1 MAGILAWAADVVGG
15 AGGSDDEAD
24 DDARAA
30 ASAAM
35 TPAQRLRAADLDA
48 RAASLRRAIQDLRLR
63 VPPPHV
69 AQRLPHLHADSLASS
84 AALALQLNAHSS
96 TKEQTQ
102 QREVT
107 LQEENAAYEKA
118 ISECKQKI
126 QEKQMEATQLLS
138 NLEEM
143 EVTEHNLK
151 TQLENALKELEAA
164 QHKAS
169 TATSG
174 TAENALLEAKSVTD
188 LKSKDLE
195 EKKRE
200 LELLDNKVQTLEK
213 EWSVVEE
220 ESLKK
225 PTPAQREKVLERQL
239 HSLIEQ
245 LTAKQAQAEILATD
259 VHSKEKELE
268 RLNHLH
274 RNLYGGANETGAPRS
289 RLSRGLL
296 SGPEDYYYDP
306 KAGRKPY
313 QAGVRTEGQNRL
325 MILRS
330 AIVLYV
336 LLLHVIV
343 FIKISV

>member
-15 AGGSDDEAD
+15 AGASDDEAD
-24 DDARAA
+24 DARTA

-35 TPAQRLRAADLDA
+35 TPEQRLRAAELDA
-48 RAASLRRAIQDLRLR
+48 RAASLRRATQDLRLR

-69 AQRLPHLHADSLASS
+69 AQRLPHLHAHSLASS

-96 TKEQTQ
+96 TKEQAQ
-102 QREVT
+102 QREIS

-118 ISECKQKI
+118 ISDCRQII
-126 QEKQMEATQLLS
+126 QERQMEIIQLQS
-138 NLEEM
+138 NLKEM
-143 EVTEHNLK
+143 EVAEHNLK
-151 TQLENALKELEAA
+151 AELENALKEQDTT
-164 QHKAS
+164 QHKVSTIAS
-169 TATSG
+169 ETT
-174 TAENALLEAKSVTD
+174 ENALLEAESLIN

-213 EWSVVEE
+213 EWSVVEK
-220 ESLKK
+220 ESLKT
-225 PTPAQREKVLERQL
+225 PTPVQREKVLERQL

-245 LTAKQAQAEILATD
+245 LTSKQAQAEILITD
-259 VHSKEKELE
+259 VHAKEKELE
-268 RLNHLH
+268 QLNHLH
-274 RNLYGGANETGAPRS
+274 RNICSSANETIAPRN
-289 RLSRGLL
+289 RFSRGHLR
-296 SGPEDYYYDP
+296 GAEDYYDA
-306 KAGRKPY
+306 KVDRRLY
-313 QAGVRTEGQNRL
+313 QPDGRTEGQKRL

-336 LLLHVIV
+336 LLLHIIV

>member
-15 AGGSDDEAD
+15 AGSSDDEAD

-69 AQRLPHLHADSLASS
+69 AQRLPHLHAHSLASS

-126 QEKQMEATQLLS
+126 QEKQMEASQLQS

-151 TQLENALKELEAA
+151 TQLENALKEQEAA

-169 TATSG
+169 TAASG
-174 TAENALLEAKSVTD
+174 TTEDALLEAKSAIN

-195 EKKRE
+195 DKKRE

-245 LTAKQAQAEILATD
+245 LKLKSWPLRYIP
-259 VHSKEKELE
+259 KK
-268 RLNHLH
+268 
-274 RNLYGGANETGAPRS
+274 RS
-289 RLSRGLL
+289 WNG
-296 SGPEDYYYDP
+296 
-306 KAGRKPY
+306 
-313 QAGVRTEGQNRL
+313 
-325 MILRS
+325 
-330 AIVLYV
+330 
-336 LLLHVIV
+336 
-343 FIKISV
+343 

>member
-15 AGGSDDEAD
+15 AGDTDDEA

-35 TPAQRLRAADLDA
+35 TPEQRLRAAELDA
-48 RAASLRRAIQDLRLR
+48 RAASLWRAIQDLRLR

-69 AQRLPHLHADSLASS
+69 AQRLPHLHAHSLASS

-96 TKEQTQ
+96 TKEQAQ
-102 QREVT
+102 QREIT

-118 ISECKQKI
+118 LSDCRQKI
-126 QEKQMEATQLLS
+126 EERHLEISQLQNYLK
-138 NLEEM
+138 EM
-143 EVTEHNLK
+143 EVAEHNLK
-151 TQLENALKELEAA
+151 AQVEDALKEQEATR
-164 QHKAS
+164 HGVS
-169 TATSG
+169 TTGSE
-174 TAENALLEAKSVTD
+174 TTENALLEAESLIN

-195 EKKRE
+195 EKRRE

-213 EWSVVEE
+213 EWFVVEE

-225 PTPAQREKVLERQL
+225 PTPAQREKVLEKQL

-245 LTAKQAQAEILATD
+245 LTSKQSQAEILIRD
-259 VHSKEKELE
+259 VHANEKELE
-268 RLNHLH
+268 RLN
-274 RNLYGGANETGAPRS
+274 NLYSNLCISSNETSAPRNRFS
-289 RLSRGLL
+289 KGPF
-296 SGPEDYYYDP
+296 SGRDYYYDA
-306 KAGRKPY
+306 KAGRRLY
-313 QAGVRTEGQNRL
+313 QPGLRTEGQKRL

-330 AIVLYV
+330 AIVMYV
-336 LLLHVIV
+336 LLLHIVV